1 MSSVKPSSPVPAQ
14 ADAALESKQTR
25 IMDAALQLFLRHG
38 YRKVSM
44 SDIAEAAQMSRP
56 SLYAA
61 FANKE
66 SVFAA
71 QVQRQR
77 MLCVAETERRVRS
90 DQDLRTQLQHL
101 FDIWVLEPVAAVI
114 DSANGIDL
122 ISNCGVYAPGAL
134 DDLYSHMETKLVQVL
149 RPQMGADSAMPAA
162 DLAYILRLA
171 TTSLKASTDNA
182 AVLRRLIAGLITMA
196 LATAGVRT
204 PQAPA
209 TPRRPV
215 RKKPAARS

>member
-1 MSSVKPSSPVPAQ
+1 MSSVKSSAPVPAQ
-14 ADAALESKQTR
+14 ADAALDSKQAR

-101 FDIWVLEPVAAVI
+101 FDIWVLEPVA
-114 DSANGIDL
+114 
-122 ISNCGVYAPGAL
+122 
-134 DDLYSHMETKLVQVL
+134 
-149 RPQMGADSAMPAA
+149 R
-162 DLAYILRLA
+162 
-171 TTSLKASTDNA
+171 
-182 AVLRRLIAGLITMA
+182 
-196 LATAGVRT
+196 
-204 PQAPA
+204 
-209 TPRRPV
+209 
-215 RKKPAARS
+215 